1 MVKIN
6 TLELENIKRIRAI
19 RMEPSQNGLTVIG
32 GRNNQGKTSV
42 LDAIAWALGGNKFRP
57 SKAEREGSLVPP
69 HLKIQLSNGL
79 VVERRGKNSDLKV
92 TDPAGNRSGQQLLD
106 EFIEQLALDLPKFLN
121 ASDREKA
128 ETLLQIIGV
137 KDRLE
142 ELERA
147 ETQLYN
153 QRHAIGQMA
162 DRKAKFARELPQ
174 WDDVPEEP
182 VSASELI
189 RQQQEILARNGENQ
203 RKRARAAQLENQVRL
218 MQERVDSLAQQL
230 QEASEQCAAAMRDL
244 ETAQKSAEDLQDES
258 TAQLEQN
265 IRDIEA
271 LNVKIR
277 ANLDKEKAEE
287 DARQYREQYDS
298 LSQEIER
305 VRTARMDLLNN
316 AHLPLPGL
324 SVENHELT
332 YNGQQWD
339 NMSGSDQ
346 LRVATAIV
354 RRLNPECGFVL
365 LDKLEQM
372 DVETMKE
379 FGEWLEQEGLQAIA
393 TRVSTG
399 DECSIIIE
407 DGYEKGQVWEPAE
420 RKLGRSLSEQDVSY
434 SQSQNMKNKTWKA
447 GEF

>member
-6 TLELENIKRIRAI
+6 TLELENIKRIRAV

-121 ASDREKA
+121 ASGREKA

-174 WDDVPEEP
+174 WDGVPEEP

-277 ANLDKEKAEE
+277 ANLDKEKAED

-298 LSQEIER
+298 LSQEINR

-316 AHLPLPGL
+316 AALPLPGL

-407 DGYEKGQVWEPAE
+407 DGYEKGQVWEPTE
-420 RKLGRSLSEQDVSY
+420 EKLGRSLSEQDVSY
-434 SQSQNMKNKTWKA
+434 SQSQKIKNKTWKA

>member
-57 SKAEREGSLVPP
+57 SQAEREGSLVPP

-79 VVERRGKNSDLKV
+79 IVERRGKNSDLKV

-106 EFIEQLALDLPKFLN
+106 KFIEQLALDLPKFLN
-121 ASDREKA
+121 ANDREKA
-128 ETLLQIIGV
+128 ETLLQIIGI

-162 DRKAKFARELPQ
+162 DRKAKFAQELPQ
-174 WDDVPEEP
+174 WDDVPEKP

-189 RQQQEILARNGENQ
+189 RQQQDILTRNGENQ
-203 RKRARAAQLENQVRL
+203 RKRARAAQLENQVHL

-230 QEASEQCAAAMRDL
+230 QEAREQCAAAMRDL
-244 ETAQKSAEDLQDES
+244 ATAQKSTEDLQDES

-277 ANLDKEKAEE
+277 ANLDKEKAED

-316 AHLPLPGL
+316 AALPLPGL
-324 SVENHELT
+324 SVENYVLT

-407 DGYEKGQVWEPAE
+407 DGYEKGQVWELTE
-420 RKLGRSLSEQDVSY
+420 GKFGRSLSEQNASY

>member
-6 TLELENIKRIRAI
+6 TLELENIKRIRAVRI
-19 RMEPSQNGLTVIG
+19 EPSQNGLTVIG

-57 SKAEREGSLVPP
+57 SQAQREGSLVPP

-79 VVERRGKNSDLKV
+79 VVERKGKNSDLKV

-121 ASDREKA
+121 ASGREKA

-182 VSASELI
+182 VSVSELI

-218 MQERVDSLAQQL
+218 MQERVDNLAQQL

-244 ETAQKSAEDLQDES
+244 ATAQKSAEDLQDES

-277 ANLDKEKAEE
+277 ANLDKEKAED
-287 DARQYREQYDS
+287 DARQYRDQYDS
-298 LSQEIER
+298 LSQEIDR
-305 VRTARMDLLNN
+305 VRNARMDLLNN

-372 DVETMKE
+372 DVETLRE

-399 DECSIIIE
+399 SECSIIIE
-407 DGYEKGQVWEPAE
+407 DGYDKGQVLEAIE
-420 RKLGRSLSEQDVSY
+420 EKQGSNLSNQAVSY
-434 SQSQNMKNKTWKA
+434 SQSRNMENKTWKV